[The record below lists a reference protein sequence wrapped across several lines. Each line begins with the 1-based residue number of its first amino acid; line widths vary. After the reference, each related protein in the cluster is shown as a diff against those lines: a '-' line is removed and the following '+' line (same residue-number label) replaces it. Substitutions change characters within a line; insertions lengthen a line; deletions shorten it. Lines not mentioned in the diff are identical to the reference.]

1 MNLWHE
7 DSGELDQF
15 DPLCIER
22 SPPMDDEEAAAV
34 ESLCLAAT
42 PGPLVTDDEVE
53 VEGDG
58 AVVVTLPDGQ
68 MIISLTASVEH
79 TEEVGVIRANAELI
93 CKARYYLLRLLRDRK
108 QWKKER
114 DDLSQK
120 IRELETAVAAQ
131 ESPPG
136 RVVSHLQ

>member
-7 DSGELDQF
+7 ESGELEVF

-22 SPPMDDEEAAAV
+22 SAPMDDEEATAV
-34 ESLCLAAT
+34 ESLCQAAT

-68 MIISLTASVEH
+68 MIVSLTASVEH
-79 TEEVGVIRANAELI
+79 TEEADAIRANAELI
-93 CKARYYLLRLLRDRK
+93 CKARYCLLRLLRDRK
-108 QWKKER
+108 QWKTER

-120 IRELETAVAAQ
+120 IRELETALAAQ
-131 ESPPG
+131 ESPPD
-136 RVVSHLQ
+136 RVVSRLQ